1 MEPTW
6 VFCRQANYGLAHLK
20 INKIKVPNA
29 SPVSPGFTPIVL
41 LFSPRMC
48 FGFFPHATVT
58 VTGSIIPAGLGAL
71 RKPVTGFSQTDQAV
85 IK

>member
-1 MEPTW
+1 M
-6 VFCRQANYGLAHLK
+6 
-20 INKIKVPNA
+20 KVPDA

-48 FGFFPHATVT
+48 FGFFPHATAT

>member
-1 MEPTW
+1 MH
-6 VFCRQANYGLAHLK
+6 HLFLQ
-20 INKIKVPNA
+20 
-29 SPVSPGFTPIVL
+29 VSLL
-41 LFSPRMC
+41 LFCC
-48 FGFFPHATVT
+48 FPQGCALGFFPHATAT